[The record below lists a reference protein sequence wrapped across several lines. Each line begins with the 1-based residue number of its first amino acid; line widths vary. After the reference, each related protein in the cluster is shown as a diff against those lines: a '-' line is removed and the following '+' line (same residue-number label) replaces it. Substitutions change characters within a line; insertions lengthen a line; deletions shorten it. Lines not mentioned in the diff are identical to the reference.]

1 MVTALQE
8 IKTADLFATPPN
20 TWWERWICHVLS
32 KMTGRKVKTIHWGMF
47 VAKDDRGWII
57 TESIGKGTALTRFA
71 YPKAYVYRIKD
82 IGRVTPRRVIGVHAT
97 YGELPYDWG
106 TTIFW
111 TGLWWLLKHYLGI
124 VIRVIHDKA
133 MNCQEWVVLIAYEL
147 GVKLIPDDEYPM
159 CANLENSKYL
169 EYRGEV
175 IM

>member
-1 MVTALQE
+1 MKAIDLGE
-8 IKTADLFATPPN
+8 ELIKTADLFATPPS
-20 TWWERWICHVLS
+20 TWWEKWICRII
-32 KMTGRKVKTIHWGMF
+32 GAKTFHWGMF

-57 TESIGKGTALTRFA
+57 TESIPKGTSLTRFTYPNA
-71 YPKAYVYRIKD
+71 YIYRIRG
-82 IGRVTPRRVIGVHAT
+82 IGEIDPMRIISVHAD

-106 TTIFW
+106 TTVFW

-133 MNCQEWVVLIAYEL
+133 VNCQEWVVLIAYEL